1 MKHIISLTAFAATA
15 VAVAPALLAQGRSSV
30 VTTPNVAARAATTAK
45 RALRATDIFRVRD
58 VRDPQ
63 ISPDGKWVAYTVT
76 IADSARDKND
86 TDVWMASWDGKENIR
101 ITSTRDGESQPR
113 WSPDGRYLSFLSSRD
128 GSKGGQVWILD
139 RRGGEAT
146 RLTEVKGGVSSYEWS
161 PDATRLALIV
171 GDPDDAD
178 SGDSTKAKT
187 PKPIVLDR
195 YKFKQDVEG
204 YLGDKRSH
212 LYVFDIASKKA
223 ELLTP
228 GRYEEANPSWS
239 PDGKLIAFVSD
250 RSADPDRSINTDIY
264 LVEPRAGA
272 EMRRL
277 TTFAGEDNNSGSKL
291 AWSPDGKS
299 IAYVRSTSES
309 MSIYDQYKV
318 AVIPVAGG
326 EPRLLAESLDR
337 PVTSPRWTADGA
349 AIVFLVTDDR
359 TQYLARVR
367 ATGGPVERLTTGPRV
382 VSAVSLGTGGR
393 IATLASTS
401 TTLPEVHALENGVLR
416 ALSHQNDDWLAEIQ
430 LGTTEGIEFRTPDGA
445 DVHAVMTKPAGA
457 ATKLPTLIRIHGGPT
472 SQDQYSFNFERELF
486 AANGYVVVSPNY
498 RGSNGR
504 GEKFMSAISGDWGN
518 KEVVDVLAATD
529 YVVERGIADPDRL
542 GIGGWSYGG
551 ITTNYTIAT
560 TPRFKVAISGAGSSL
575 QTSMYGVDQY
585 ILQYETELG
594 PPWKNPDGW
603 MKVSYPFYHAD
614 RIKTPTLFMVGEKD
628 FNVPAVGSEQM
639 YQALK
644 SLGIDTQLVIY
655 PNAFHG
661 ITLPS
666 FRVDRLE
673 RYLAWYDKYL
683 KPVAQ

>member
-1 MKHIISLTAFAATA
+1 MRTLPLITVFATTLGSALAAQDRGAPAATPNA
-15 VAVAPALLAQGRSSV
+15 VPAPAAG
-30 VTTPNVAARAATTAK
+30 AK

-76 IADSARDKND
+76 VADSARDKND
-86 TDVWMASWDGKENIR
+86 TDVWMASWDGKDNLR
-101 ITSTRDGESQPR
+101 ITSTKDGESQPR

-128 GSKGGQVWILD
+128 GSKGGQIWLLD

-146 RLTEVKGGVSSYEWS
+146 RLTEIKGGVSSYEWS

-171 GDPDDAD
+171 DDPDDSD
-178 SGDSTKAKT
+178 SGDSTKAKA

-195 YKFKQDVEG
+195 YHFKQDVQG

-212 LYVFDIASKKA
+212 LYVFDIAAKKA
-223 ELLTP
+223 EPLTP
-228 GRYEEANPSWS
+228 GKYEEANPSWS
-239 PDGKLIAFVSD
+239 PDGKFIAFVSD
-250 RSADPDRSINTDIY
+250 RSPDPDRGINTDVY
-264 LVEPRAGA
+264 VVEARAGA
-272 EMRRL
+272 EARRI
-277 TTFAGEDNNSGSKL
+277 TAFEGDDNNSGSKL

-299 IAYVRSTSES
+299 IAYLRGASPA
-309 MSIYDQYKV
+309 MSIYDQYRI
-318 AVIPVAGG
+318 AVIPAAGG
-326 EPRLLAESLDR
+326 EPRILTEALDR
-337 PVTSPRWTADGA
+337 PATSPRWSADGA
-349 AIVFLVTDDR
+349 SLLFLVTDDR
-359 TQYLARVR
+359 TQYVARIR
-367 ATGGPVERLTTGPRV
+367 ATGGTVEKLTNGPRV
-382 VSAVSLGTGGR
+382 VSSVSLGIGGKM
-393 IATLASTS
+393 AVLASTS
-401 TTLPEVHALENGVLR
+401 AELPEVHALENGVLR
-416 ALSHQNDDWLAEIQ
+416 PLSHQNDAWLAEIQ
-430 LGTTEGIEFRTPDGA
+430 LGSTEGIEFKTPDGA
-445 DVHAVMTKPAGA
+445 DVHAMMTRPANSSG
-457 ATKLPTLIRIHGGPT
+457 TRMPTLLRIHGGPT

-529 YVVERGIADPDRL
+529 YVVAKGIADPDRL

-594 PPWKNPDGW
+594 PPWKNPDAW
-603 MKVSYPFYHAD
+603 MKVSYPFFHAD

-628 FNVPAVGSEQM
+628 FNVPAAGSEQM

-666 FRVDRLE
+666 FRIDRLE
-673 RYLAWYDKYL
+673 RYLKWYERYL
-683 KPVAQ
+683 KPVTP